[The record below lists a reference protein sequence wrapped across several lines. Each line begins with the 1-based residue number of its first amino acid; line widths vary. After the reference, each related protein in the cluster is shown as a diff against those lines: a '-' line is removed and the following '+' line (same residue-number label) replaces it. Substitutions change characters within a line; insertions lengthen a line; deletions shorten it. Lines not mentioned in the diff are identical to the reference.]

1 MRFLTTI
8 LLVLGMAFCLSAQV
22 NYTANTQIKPYTG
35 DFRAAMNLG
44 YYPPFNEEQLAI
56 LSAGSTSLGVEGIGI
71 KALRPLI
78 PENFT
83 EVWGQNFKLNTLKQ
97 YQTLG
102 IAENTTIVGFPVD
115 WHRDATKYRCPNG
128 GEVQSELFSNL
139 YTDIW
144 DGGANGTPYNDNN
157 YYAAYLYK
165 TVQMYKPYVKF
176 WEIWNEP
183 GFDFTGQRGW
193 RQPGD
198 SAGNWWD
205 SNPDPCDYKL
215 RAPIFHFI
223 RILHISYEI
232 IKTIDPDAYVVLSG
246 VGYASFLDAVCR
258 NTENPNGG
266 GVTPQ
271 YPLKGGAYFDVVGFH
286 SYPHFDGSLR
296 EWNNAKGAF
305 DNFRHSDAA
314 ARGILKTKNE
324 FQTVLTKYG
333 YNAATYP
340 EKLWIITEC
349 NVPRKG
355 FTAEWGSPLIQR
367 NFTMKAYFECV
378 KSNFIQNHFYKIADD
393 IEESR
398 ATDDFD
404 VMGFYLKPDYGRG
417 FQQDVTE
424 EGIALKTCTDVLF
437 GRTYDAAKTAQ
448 MALPNNVKG
457 GAFKGKDG
465 SYAYMLWAETTIDK
479 SEEANATYSFPSS
492 FGNSFSKKEW
502 NYGYTH
508 RANNINGQSISLSA
522 TPVFITAAEA
532 NPITNYVDIALSQTV
547 SQATASNGN
556 IVTFTIKAENKGNL
570 NATGVTVRNVLPE
583 GFDYVTPVTANFN
596 NGEWAIGNLSVGN
609 SASISIQVRVN
620 SITQQVSNIAQVQ
633 SLEQKDD
640 NISNNTAIMGI
651 NPAIAPRPT
660 KIDMEMAMSVDRNNF
675 VVGELINY
683 TVTVV
688 NQEDFEA
695 TNVVVDVPFK
705 LTNFTPVSGF
715 STKGLYDFNTS
726 TWTIPNVKF
735 REAVTL
741 KVTLRITNTTPI
753 RHFVQIKSVDQAD
766 LDSNPNNG
774 EQPLEDDQSIISI
787 PNDGNPCYDDAA
799 PPRFLTCPKDFT
811 VAVSDAGGYVQW
823 LTPTVKDNC
832 GNPVLSSNYQ
842 AGAYF
847 AIGSYPITYTATD
860 NKGLKSTCTFTI
872 KVEKKNITPP
882 TDNKPDLELTM
893 SVDKPNLPIY
903 SDITFT
909 VKISNKG
916 TAAANNINVSVPIN
930 TEGAL
935 VHSTT
940 NDGKQLATKGT
951 FQYWN
956 PQVWTVGSLAVGE
969 TATLTYTTFSLKR
982 DPITI
987 FAEVKTQSPED
998 LDSKA
1003 GNGKQNEDDEASV
1016 TLPSGTTNVCDNDN
1030 TAPTFSNCPKDIT
1043 LTTEKNTAIGTWTAP
1058 TASDNCSASPL
1069 SANCAITPCVT
1080 VVGTYTSGFGF
1091 PIGTTTVTYI
1101 ATDAKGNQAT
1111 CSFKVTVRK
1120 NDLPTS
1126 VDLEIKVSAASQ
1138 NFRIYT
1144 PFTIN
1149 TSVANLGTEKASN
1162 IKIDIPYPA
1171 GCVQGGQNKTSI
1183 GFYTGYWADC
1193 TGCGLWYIP
1202 ELAAGQTATLE
1213 LPVFPLDANGNKTA
1227 TAKVLSLDQTDGN
1240 SSNNEASFT
1249 VSPSPI
1255 PQAASLKNVRE
1266 FALTASPNPFSE
1278 TLELQVLSIQ
1288 EKEANILIYN
1298 NLGRLIKSEKKG
1310 IAKGINS
1317 LKVDCLDLNDGFYFV
1332 VLKMPN
1338 VKDMYVKVLKVGE

>member
-1 MRFLTTI
+1 MRFLTTL
-8 LLVLGMAFCLSAQV
+8 LLVWLGVSLSAQV
-22 NYTANTQIKPYTG
+22 NYTANNQIKPYTG

-56 LSAGSTSLGVEGIGI
+56 LSAGSAALGVEGIGI

-102 IAENTTIVGFPVD
+102 IAENTTIVGFPAD

-128 GEVQSELFSNL
+128 GDVQSELFSNL

-198 SAGNWWD
+198 AAGNWWD

-215 RAPIFHFI
+215 RAPIFNFI

-232 IKTIDPDAYVVLSG
+232 IKTLDPDAYVVLSG

-266 GVTPQ
+266 SVTPQ
-271 YPLKGGAYFDVVGFH
+271 YPFKGGAYFDVVGFH
-286 SYPHFDGSLR
+286 SYPHFDGSLQQ
-296 EWNNAKGAF
+296 WNNAKGGF
-305 DNFRHSDAA
+305 DYYRHSDAA
-314 ARGILKTKNE
+314 ALGILKTKNE
-324 FQTVLTKYG
+324 FQTVLTKFG
-333 YNAATYP
+333 YTGGTFP

-355 FTAEWGSPLIQR
+355 FSGQWGSPLIQR
-367 NFTMKAYFECV
+367 NFTMKAYYESV
-378 KSNFIQNHFYKIADD
+378 KNNFIQNHFYKIADD
-393 IEESR
+393 IEESK

-437 GRTYDAAKTAQ
+437 GRVYDASKTAQ
-448 MALPNNVKG
+448 MNLPNNVKG

-465 SYAYMLWAETTIDK
+465 SFAYMLWAETTIDK
-479 SEEANATYSFPSS
+479 SEEATATYSFPTP
-492 FGNSFSKKEW
+492 FGTFFSKKEW
-502 NYGYTH
+502 NYGYSH
-508 RANNINGQSISLSA
+508 RAANINGQGISLSA

-532 NPITNYVDIALSQTV
+532 NPIINYVDIALSQTV

-556 IVTFTIKAENKGNL
+556 IVTFTISAKNIGNL
-570 NATGVTVRNVLPE
+570 NATDVAVRNVLPE
-583 GFDYVTPVTANFN
+583 GFEYVNPTTQNFAN
-596 NGEWAIGNLSVGN
+596 GVWTIGNLSVGS
-609 SASISIQVRVN
+609 SASTTIQARIISI
-620 SITQQVSNIAQVQ
+620 SKQVSNIAQVQ
-633 SLEQKDD
+633 SLGQKDD
-640 NISNNTAIMGI
+640 NISNNTAIVGI
-651 NPAIAPRPT
+651 NPATSPRPT
-660 KIDMEMAMSVDRNNF
+660 KVDMEMAMSVDRNNF

-753 RHFVQIKSVDQAD
+753 RHFLQIKSLDQAD

-774 EQPLEDDQSIISI
+774 EQLLEDDQSIISM

-799 PPRFLTCPKDFT
+799 PPQFLMCPQDFT
-811 VAVSDAGGYVQW
+811 VSVADAGGYASW

-832 GNPVLSSNYQ
+832 GNPVLSANYQ

-860 NKGLKSTCTFTI
+860 NKGLTSKCSFTL
-872 KVEKKNITPP
+872 KVVKNIITPP

-893 SVDKPNLPIY
+893 SVDKPTLPIY
-903 SDITFT
+903 DHITFT
-909 VKISNKG
+909 VKIANKG
-916 TAAANNINVSVPIN
+916 TAAANNVTVSVPIN

-935 VHSTT
+935 VHSAL
-940 NDGKQLATKGT
+940 NDGRQLATKGT

-956 PQVWTVGSLAVGE
+956 PQLWTVGTLGIGE

-987 FAEVKTQSPED
+987 FAEVKTQTPED

-1003 GNGKQNEDDEASV
+1003 GNGKQNEDDEASI
-1016 TLPSGTTNVCDNDN
+1016 TMPSGTVNVCDNDN
-1030 TAPTFSNCPKDIT
+1030 TAPILSNCPKDIT

-1058 TASDNCSASPL
+1058 TATDNCG
-1069 SANCAITPCVT
+1069 TPSVS
-1080 VVGTYTSGFGF
+1080 GNYTSGFGF
-1091 PIGTTTVTYI
+1091 PIGTTTVTYT

-1111 CSFKVTVRK
+1111 CSFKITVRTIL
-1120 NDLPTS
+1120 LPTTI
-1126 VDLEIKVSAASQ
+1126 DLEIKVSAASQ

-1149 TSVANLGTEKASN
+1149 TSVSNLGTDKASN

-1171 GCVQGGQNKTSI
+1171 GCVQGGPFKTSL
-1183 GFYTGYWADC
+1183 GFYTGYWSNC

-1202 ELAAGQTATLE
+1202 ELAGGQTTTLE
-1213 LPVFPLDANGNKTA
+1213 LPVFPLDANGTKTA

-1240 SSNNEASFT
+1240 AANNEASFT
-1249 VSPSPI
+1249 VSPSTI

-1266 FALTASPNPFSE
+1266 FALTASPNPFTE
-1278 TLELQVLSIQ
+1278 TLELQVASIE
-1288 EKEANILIYN
+1288 EKEATVLIYN
-1298 NLGRLIKSEKKG
+1298 NLGRLIKSEKRAV
-1310 IAKGINS
+1310 AKGIYS
-1317 LKVDCLDLNDGFYFV
+1317 LKVACLDLNDGFYFV
-1332 VLKMPN
+1332 VLKMPQ
-1338 VKDMYVKVLKVGE
+1338 VRDMYVKVLKVGE